1 MVFRKKVETAAAL
14 HERIAQSHRLRDL
27 ISELREISSALHLG
41 FDIVFQALLQ
51 VRPGV
56 GHNKLGLVSGALPS
70 MSCCTYR
77 AQYMPTSASA
87 PAAPSSHAPSL
98 MHPFFW
104 CPLLDWPQGVG
115 ERNGGLIGKGGNFDQ
130 SAFSRH
136 DQADFVP
143 MHQAKVLDRSDRLG
157 ADQAAIKELAADRC
171 DPTP

>member
-87 PAAPSSHAPSL
+87 PAAPSSDAPSL
-98 MHPFFW
+98 MHPLLYYVVWVGAPLCHARYCLPNALPFVGAPRAHTPPTLVYVAPMW
-104 CPLLDWPQGVG
+104 TSTPLLHMGV
-115 ERNGGLIGKGGNFDQ
+115 LI
-130 SAFSRH
+130 A
-136 DQADFVP
+136 
-143 MHQAKVLDRSDRLG
+143 
-157 ADQAAIKELAADRC
+157 
-171 DPTP
+171 